1 MRAYFCAYRSASAV
15 VNVRLCVDARV
26 QKYGRAKLLLISHT
40 TGAHAAAHMWCA
52 LWVLQSPPISTNNLF
67 IRYLRRRN
75 VVVNHRCMVVVKM
88 VSQMQRALFLKAA
101 QLYLNRNVIYLQLPG
116 LVTITLRC
124 GFMM

>member
-1 MRAYFCAYRSASAV
+1 MCGPTCAKVWTGEIVMDFVYYWHSG
-15 VNVRLCVDARV
+15 AR
-26 QKYGRAKLLLISHT
+26 
-40 TGAHAAAHMWCA
+40 AAAHMWCA

-116 LVTITLRC
+116 LVTITQQC